1 MAGGWLFGQLVGS
14 IPWKE
19 LKEAIKSTSGIP
31 SHEQKLQIAGRAFS
45 ENQRLMD
52 FLSEPSPDIP
62 ITVELIRAD
71 AERTAALE
79 HVAVGGSLT
88 HLEESY
94 RGDPELVL
102 TAVKANGSAFRYA
115 SDRLRSDRDFLLTA
129 IERSCDVLCHV
140 GDEWR
145 CNRDFVLEAI
155 GTAGAKRC
163 DKEHV
168 YLVTK

>member
-1 MAGGWLFGQLVGS
+1 MNKSCRLVG
-14 IPWKE
+14 
-19 LKEAIKSTSGIP
+19 
-31 SHEQKLQIAGRAFS
+31 
-45 ENQRLMD
+45 RLGHRKKINDSWD
-52 FLSEPSPDIP
+52 FLPGGANKTT
-62 ITVELIRAD
+62 TVELIRAD

-140 GDEWR
+140 GDEWK
-145 CNRDFVLEAI
+145 CNRDFVLQAI
-155 GTAGAKRC
+155 GRAVSAPAF
-163 DKEHV
+163 D
-168 YLVTK
+168 L

>member
-1 MAGGWLFGQLVGS
+1 
-14 IPWKE
+14 
-19 LKEAIKSTSGIP
+19 
-31 SHEQKLQIAGRAFS
+31 
-45 ENQRLMD
+45 MD
-52 FLSEPSPDIP
+52 FLPGGANKTT
-62 ITVELIRAD
+62 TVELIRAD

-140 GDEWR
+140 GDEWK
-145 CNRDFVLEAI
+145 CNRDFVLQAI
-155 GTAGAKRC
+155 GRAFQHQRLIYKMVISIRSNSRDRSQWNC
-163 DKEHV
+163 PLLRLH
-168 YLVTK
+168 